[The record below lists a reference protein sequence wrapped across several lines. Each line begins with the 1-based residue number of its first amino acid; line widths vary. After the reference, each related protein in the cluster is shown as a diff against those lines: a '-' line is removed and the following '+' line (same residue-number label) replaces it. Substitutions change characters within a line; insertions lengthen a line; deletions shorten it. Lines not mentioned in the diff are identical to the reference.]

1 MKKTCA
7 AAIAMAT
14 AFLST
19 GAQAAAGDVIVRM
32 RAIMV
37 APNEGSRTGALST
50 LGAKVNNDVVPEVD
64 FTYMLTNNIG
74 AELIAATSLHKISS
88 GGTTIGKSYVLPP
101 TLTLQYHLA
110 PESAIRPYV
119 GVGFNYTIFYSE
131 KSKGPID
138 GSDLA
143 LKDSI
148 GFAGQVG
155 VDIDLS
161 KKFFLNLDLKYIDM
175 KAKAKLNGAGI
186 GKMDLNPLVFGIGF
200 GTRF

>member
-7 AAIAMAT
+7 VIAMAT
-14 AFLST
+14 AFSAT
-19 GAQAAAGDVIVRM
+19 AAQAAAGDVLVRV

-37 APNEGSRTGALST
+37 APNEGSRTGALDT

-74 AELIAATSLHKISS
+74 AELIAGTSMHKISS
-88 GGTTIGKSYVLPP
+88 GGATIGKTYVLPP

-110 PESAIRPYV
+110 PEAAIRPYI
-119 GVGFNYTIFYSE
+119 GVGLNYTIFYSE

-143 LKDSI
+143 LKDSF
-148 GFAGQVG
+148 GFAGQIG
-155 VDIDLS
+155 VDIDLT

-186 GKMDLNPLVFGIGF
+186 GKMDLNPLVIGIGF